1 MALQRGQTLR
11 IGLNTRYAQRGRT
24 GIENYVIN
32 LVDNLGAIDTE
43 DKYVLFQCNYKP
55 KADIHV
61 RENVQPFMSRFP
73 TRPLL
78 LRLFWEHIVLFFEI
92 QKKHVE
98 VFHGPS
104 MVLPLFKPRSCKY
117 VVTILDIS
125 NTKYPEAYTFFTRLY
140 LRVFVY
146 LAQKKAD
153 KIIVISESTKKDLV
167 EYYNINPQK
176 ITVTYLAAS
185 SDFKPITERKRLE
198 EVKAKYSLPDKFIL
212 FIGLLNPRKNIRR
225 LILAFQK
232 IMDKIPDYRLVI
244 VGKKGWLFDDIFKE
258 VNDQRLEKR
267 VIFVGYVQQED
278 LPVFYTLAS
287 VFAFPSL
294 YEGFGIPILEAM
306 SCGCPVL
313 TSNVSSMPEVAGNA
327 GLLVNP
333 TSVEEIAAGILKL
346 LSDDGLRKD
355 CVQKG
360 FVQARRFSW
369 ERCARETLELYRSMG
384 MNSTS

>member
-1 MALQRGQTLR
+1 MDVKTKMTLR
-11 IGLNTRYAQRGRT
+11 IGLNARYAQRGRT

-32 LVDNLGAIDTE
+32 LVDNLGVIDKE
-43 DKYVLFQCNYKP
+43 NQYLLFQCNYKP
-55 KADIHV
+55 QANIPV
-61 RENVQPFMSRFP
+61 RENVQSFISRFP
-73 TRPLL
+73 TGPLL
-78 LRLFWEHIVLFFEI
+78 LRLFWEHVVLFFEI
-92 QKKHVE
+92 RKKQVD

-140 LRVFVY
+140 LHLFVY

-153 KIIVISESTKKDLV
+153 KIIVISESTKKDLI
-167 EYYNINPQK
+167 EYYKVNPQK
-176 ITVTYLAAS
+176 IDVTYLAAS
-185 SDFKPITERKRLE
+185 SEFKPISDREKLE
-198 EVKAKYSLPDKFIL
+198 EVKAKYNLPDKFIL
-212 FIGLLNPRKNIRR
+212 FIGLLNPRKNVRR

-232 IMDKIPDYRLVI
+232 IMDKAPSYHVVI
-244 VGKKGWLFDDIFKE
+244 VGKKGWLFDEIFKE
-258 VNDQRLEKR
+258 VNDQKLEKR
-267 VIFVGYVQQED
+267 VIFTGYVQQED
-278 LPVFYTLAS
+278 LPVFYNLAS

-346 LSDDGLRKD
+346 LLDDALRKD
-355 CVQKG
+355 FIQKG
-360 FVQARRFSW
+360 FVQVRRFSW
-369 ERCARETLELYRSMG
+369 KKCAHDTLDVYRSVVMK
-384 MNSTS
+384 